1 MKSKRNYY
9 LTYTVL
15 FLVMCGLVFGWYFFK
30 GLTFVD
36 RGDGWDQHLTA
47 LAYYGQYLRKILT
60 VFLHEHRLIIPAWDF
75 SLGEGSDI
83 LGVLHYYCIGDP
95 LTVLSVFFPVRYT
108 HYLYSFLGIL
118 RIYLAG
124 IAFSALCFKTGIKNR
139 LGVLCGA
146 LSYAFCG
153 WALKNIVSDTYFL
166 NPMIYFPLL
175 ILGVEKIIRKERP
188 YLLILSVMVSALS
201 NFYFFYMLAILTAL
215 YTCLRVFFLRQEMK
229 KQRILL
235 CFAGIAGA
243 SLLGVMLSGIILLP
257 ILNVFLNNSR
267 ISLSRPLYPLYP
279 LEYYKLLPSYFFNI
293 INTFSGHD
301 IYGGF
306 SVTVLLAIFSLF
318 SHSKEKSFQKTLVLI
333 CLCFALFPVF
343 GRFFNGMAI
352 TTNRWFWACSLL
364 FCYVL
369 ASEWENLTALT
380 FKTGKGII
388 IGIVCAV
395 LICFLADRPGNIAW
409 LSCLGLMII
418 ILTLSMLMKAG
429 QWKQRFLFAGTML
442 SVFLVSFWWNS
453 PFNGARNTAATVAG
467 ITEIEDALTNNEA
480 KAIRGAAQED
490 FVRYTGQSLKRNGAL
505 LNGVSSSQYYW
516 SLTNP
521 HVDAFRMDLNMREDI
536 IHEYEGYDERSE
548 IIALASDH
556 YYVTSSQNNIPFGFS
571 YLNSINP
578 FEARTQKALSKAE
591 SRKGGALNE
600 AEIAEIKASS
610 DRYYHVYQNQY
621 PLPLGYTYD
630 RFITEE
636 TWESLSAIERQ
647 DAMMNAVYLS
657 EKPQHITESE
667 SPEKMVSVPY
677 TIENSNDSISFEEHK
692 IIVTGGNQSIAL
704 KFSGSEKSETY
715 FQITGLVFD
724 QGALYDRS
732 ANDFKKYFLF
742 DAENSAKFS
751 LSSNGHSKYFMVRT
765 FENQSTSGRKDFL
778 VNLGYD
784 EAPANGITI
793 TFHSPGVY
801 FFDSI
806 NVFVKSM
813 EQYDEKIN
821 SLKAEPLSEIEIG
834 TNSIKGSISLKDP
847 KVLCLAVPYSEGWKA
862 GIDGEPAET
871 FIANEQYIGIEI
883 PSGGHQIRLDYET
896 PLKKEGMILSI
907 LGCFIFWGVV
917 FCNEKKR
924 RNEVSENA
932 EICGC

>member
-15 FLVMCGLVFGWYFFK
+15 FLTLCGLVFGWYFFK

-60 VFLHEHRLIIPAWDF
+60 VFLHEHRLIIPEWNF
-75 SLGEGSDI
+75 SLGEGGDI

-95 LTVLSVFFPVRYT
+95 LTVLSVFFPVQYT

-124 IAFSALCFKTGIKNR
+124 IAFSALCFKTGQENR

-146 LSYAFCG
+146 LSYSFSG
-153 WALKNIVSDTYFL
+153 WALKNIVSDIYFL

-188 YLLILSVMVSALS
+188 YLLILSVMVAALS
-201 NFYFFYMLAILTAL
+201 NFYFFYMLTILTAL
-215 YTCLRVFFLRQEMK
+215 YTCLRLFFLHRKMK
-229 KQRILL
+229 QGGIFP
-235 CFAGIAGA
+235 CFAEITGA

-257 ILNVFLNNSR
+257 ILNVFMNNSR

-279 LEYYKLLPSYFFNI
+279 LKYYKLLPSYFFNI
-293 INTFSGHD
+293 INTFSGND
-301 IYGGF
+301 VYGGF
-306 SVTVLLAIFSLF
+306 SVTVLLAVFSLF
-318 SHSKEKSFQKTLVLI
+318 SHSKEKVFQKTLILI
-333 CLCFALFPVF
+333 CLCFVLFPVF
-343 GRFFNGMAI
+343 GRFFNGLAI
-352 TTNRWFWACSLL
+352 TTNRWFWAYSLL

-369 ASEWENLTALT
+369 ASEWESLAALS
-380 FKTGKGII
+380 FKTGKGMI
-388 IGIVCAV
+388 IGTVCTI
-395 LICFLADRPGNIAW
+395 LICFLADSSGTIACF
-409 LSCLGLMII
+409 SCLGLMII
-418 ILTLSMLMKAG
+418 ILALTMFMKSG
-429 QWKQRFLFAGTML
+429 RLKQGFLFAGTML
-442 SVFLVSFWWNS
+442 SIFMVSLWWNA
-453 PFNGARNTAATVAG
+453 PFEGAKNTAATVAG
-467 ITEIEDALTNNEA
+467 IEEIEDALTNNEA
-480 KAIRGAAQED
+480 KAIRGAADED

-521 HVDAFRMDLNMREDI
+521 HVDTFRMNLNMREDI
-536 IHEYEGYDERSE
+536 IHEYEGYDERAE
-548 IIALASDH
+548 IIALAADH
-556 YYVTSSQNNIPFGFS
+556 YYVTSSQNNIPFGFN

-578 FEARTQKALSKAE
+578 FEERTQKALAKAE
-591 SRKGGALNE
+591 SRKGKLLND

-610 DRYYHVYQNQY
+610 DRYYHIYQNQY

-647 DAMMNAVYLS
+647 NVMMNAVYSS
-657 EKPQHITESE
+657 EKPQLIAELE

-677 TIENSNDSISFEEHK
+677 TIENSNDTISFEDHK
-692 IIVTGGNQSIAL
+692 IIVTGGNQSITL
-704 KFSGSEKSETY
+704 KFSGSENSETY
-715 FQITGLVFD
+715 FQITGLIFD
-724 QGALYDRS
+724 QAALFDRS
-732 ANDFKKYFLF
+732 ANSFKKYFLF

-784 EAPANGITI
+784 EAPAKGITI

-801 FFDSI
+801 AFDSM
-806 NVFVKSM
+806 NVFVKPM
-813 EQYDEKIN
+813 EHYTEKIN
-821 SLKAEPLSEIEIG
+821 RLKADPLSEIEIG
-834 TNSIKGSISLKDP
+834 TNSINGNISLKDP

-862 GIDGEPAET
+862 KIDGESAKT
-871 FIANEQYIGIEI
+871 FIANDQYIGIEV
-883 PSGGHQIRLDYET
+883 PSGDHHIRLDYET
-896 PLKKEGMILSI
+896 PLQKEGMILSI
-907 LGCFIFWGVV
+907 LGCFIFSGVV
-917 FCNEKKR
+917 FFNEKRR
-924 RNEVSENA
+924 RN
-932 EICGC
+932 